1 MEILQV
7 LLSLLLNG
15 KNFENFAPILNAFKE
30 NNFDLKKVLTNIDL
44 KSLMPL
50 LSSFL
55 NDKKQSPSVNVGQG
69 FGLSPIAK
77 IADKEI
83 IYSLNQYFHEQI

>member
-15 KNFENFAPILNAFKE
+15 KNFESFAPILNAFKE
-30 NNFDLKKVLTNIDL
+30 NNFDLKKVLESIDL
-44 KSLMPL
+44 KSLMPFIT
-50 LSSFL
+50 SFL
-55 NDKKQSPSVNVGQG
+55 NDKKQSPNVSVGQG

>member
-15 KNFENFAPILNAFKE
+15 KNFESFAPILNAFKE
-30 NNFDLKKVLTNIDL
+30 NDFDLKKVLESIDL
-44 KSLMPL
+44 KSLMPFIT
-50 LSSFL
+50 SFL
-55 NDKKQSPSVNVGQG
+55 NDKKQSPNVSVGQG

>member
-15 KNFENFAPILNAFKE
+15 KNFESFAPILNAFKE
-30 NNFDLKKVLTNIDL
+30 NDFDLKKVLESIDL
-44 KSLMPL
+44 KSLMPFIT
-50 LSSFL
+50 SFL
-55 NDKKQSPSVNVGQG
+55 NDKKQSPNVSVGQG

-83 IYSLNQYFHEQI
+83 IYSLNQYFHEKI